1 MALSYSV
8 LIASL
13 GQRLDDFLIPIF
25 TATGYHVRTA
35 IGSAEIMRTL
45 SRSLDLVLLDLPSA
59 HELPELE
66 AICQVCPCALVV
78 IGPQRNDKLLVAS
91 LEYGADDYIQR
102 PFRTDELLARIRAQL
117 RRRQRAYLP
126 TVTLGSLLIDPPA
139 RTAIYDG
146 KPLDLSPEQF
156 TLLAILAAQPGYPHP
171 AGYLLE
177 QVWGRSQIGATA
189 LLEETITALRML
201 LETTPNQPNLIA
213 GDSEL
218 GYWLAPST

>member
-1 MALSYSV
+1 MALSYSI

-13 GQRLDDFLIPIF
+13 GQRVDDFLIPIF
-25 TATGYHVRTA
+25 SATGYHVRTA
-35 IGSAEIMRTL
+35 LGSAATMRTL

-59 HELPELE
+59 QELPELE
-66 AICQVCPCALVV
+66 AVCAAVQCALIVV
-78 IGPQRNDKLLVAS
+78 GPQRNDKLLVAA
-91 LEYGADDYIQR
+91 LEYGADDYMQR

-126 TVTLGSLLIDPPA
+126 TVTIGPLTIDPPA
-139 RTAIYDG
+139 RTATYHG

-177 QVWGRSQIGATA
+177 QVWGRSQIGATT
-189 LLEETITALRML
+189 LLDDTILALRRL
-201 LETTPNQPNLIA
+201 TEQAPAEPRLIV

-218 GYWLAPST
+218 GYWLRPN

>member
-1 MALSYSV
+1 MAFSYSI

-13 GQRLDDFLIPIF
+13 GQRVDDFLIPIF
-25 TATGYHVRTA
+25 TANGYHVRTA
-35 IGSAEIMRTL
+35 LGDAEIGRTL
-45 SRSLDLVLLDLPSA
+45 SRSLDLVLLDMPSA
-59 HELPELE
+59 HELPAMSAIRE
-66 AICQVCPCALVV
+66 ACHCALVV
-78 IGPQRNDKLLVAS
+78 IGPQRNDKLIVAT

-126 TVTLGSLLIDPPA
+126 TVTLGPLLIDPPA
-139 RTAIYDG
+139 RSALYHG

-177 QVWGRSQIGATA
+177 QVWGRSQIGATP
-189 LLEETITALRML
+189 LLEATIASLRRLIEPAPTQPRL
-201 LETTPNQPNLIA
+201 LA
-213 GDSEL
+213 GDSEV
-218 GYWLAPST
+218 GYWLKPN